1 MKETQRYLCKRESYR
16 GERQRVGQERYKKD
30 RIENNGDARF
40 GVEALQIVGHTPKP
54 NPGPTLGQTMDT
66 S

>member
-1 MKETQRYLCKRESYR
+1 VKETQRYLYKRESYGR
-16 GERQRVGQERYKKD
+16 D
-30 RIENNGDARF
+30 RESDKRDAKRNENNVDARF